1 MEVSV
6 ELRTNRKS
14 SQSSSIDHNVQSPEA
29 NAPPVLRIVHSDKT
43 DGEHFKCGNCQ
54 PSEESQPV
62 VEIEKSLGPR
72 ALGGFQSLL
81 PILGRQLGLTT
92 NWLTSSLSASNVFG
106 HQWWRVVLRDL
117 VGLSCL
123 CLVFLVSYFA
133 SYYLRFDGD
142 TWFWVEKWFL
152 RTAPYICAVKLLVF
166 FCLRIHRS
174 WGRFLTFSDLLLL
187 IEATTAAFVAVV
199 VLERF
204 LLPPR
209 MIPRG
214 ILLIDWGATL
224 LVLGGCRAM
233 IRAVWDG
240 SWHSFFTKASPVL
253 IAGADEAGEELLR
266 AVIRYHAN
274 QHRVVGFLDRDA
286 RRLGTRIGG
295 IPVVGTYDQ
304 ACATAKRL
312 GVEQILLAGGAL
324 TGKEVRRLMEE
335 ARRAAIEV
343 KVLPSYE
350 QLLAGRLAVQ
360 PRPIA
365 IEDLLRRDPVTLE
378 LDNIHHWLEGRTLL
392 VTGSAGSIGSEI
404 ARQLLRFS
412 PKCLVL
418 LDRSETGQ
426 FFLERELREIQRRLL
441 AGNRTAPHLAVVLAD
456 VLDGPRMQHI
466 FREFRPDV
474 VFHAAAYKHVP
485 LMEFHPG
492 EAVKNI
498 VLATRQVADLTA
510 RFRAD
515 SFVMISTD
523 KAVNP
528 SSVMGACK
536 RLAEMY
542 VQSMTEVS
550 TCRWVTVRFGN
561 VLDSAG
567 SVVQI
572 FRQQIAEGGPV
583 TVTDPRMERF
593 FMTIP
598 EAAGLV
604 IQAGVIGESG
614 QIMVLDMGDPVR
626 IVDLAT
632 DMIRLSGLEVGRDIE
647 IRITG
652 LRPGEKLFEE
662 LQATDERTIPTRH
675 KKIRVALGSRV
686 ERVRLIRAMEELQK
700 LADEDPEAVINQL
713 KQIVPGY
720 GGIPN
725 LTTESSRRAA

>member
-1 MEVSV
+1 M
-6 ELRTNRKS
+6 ELRTNRKLL
-14 SQSSSIDHNVQSPEA
+14 QSSSPDHNRQSPRA
-29 NAPPVLRIVHSDKT
+29 DAPPVFRIVHPDRA
-43 DGEHFKCGNCQ
+43 DGKHVKCGNCQ
-54 PSEESQPV
+54 PNQESQPV
-62 VEIEKSLGPR
+62 VELQKPIGSPLV
-72 ALGGFQSLL
+72 GGVRSLL
-81 PILGRQLGLTT
+81 PILARQFGITT
-92 NWLTSSLSASNVFG
+92 HWLAASLSVSNVFS
-106 HQWWRVVLRDL
+106 HQWWRVVLRDV
-117 VGLSCL
+117 VGLSGL
-123 CLVFLVSYFA
+123 CLVFLASYFI

-142 TWFWVEKWFL
+142 TWLWVEKWFL

-166 FCLRIHRS
+166 FGFRIHRS

-187 IEATTAAFVAVV
+187 IQATTAAFVAVV
-199 VLERF
+199 VVDRF
-204 LLPPR
+204 FLSPR

-224 LVLGGCRAM
+224 LVLGGCRAI
-233 IRAVWDG
+233 IRAMWDH
-240 SWHSFFTKASPVL
+240 SWHSFLTNASPVL
-253 IAGADEAGEELLR
+253 IVGADEAGEELLR

-365 IEDLLRRDPVTLE
+365 IEDLLRRNPVTLE
-378 LDNIHHWLEGRTLL
+378 LENIRHWLEGRTLL

-441 AGNRTAPHLAVVLAD
+441 GANRTAPHLAVLLAD
-456 VLDGPRMQHI
+456 VLDGPRMQRI
-466 FREFRPDV
+466 FHEFRPDV

-485 LMEFHPG
+485 LMESHPG

-510 RFRAD
+510 RFGAD

-550 TCRWVTVRFGN
+550 SCRWVTVRFGN

-572 FRQQIAEGGPV
+572 FRQQIMEGGPV

-614 QIMVLDMGDPVR
+614 QIMVLDMGDPVK

-675 KKIRVALGSRV
+675 EKIRVALGSRV
-686 ERVRLIRAMEELQK
+686 ERARLIRTMKELRK
-700 LADEDPEAVINQL
+700 LADEDTEAVIHQL

-720 GGIPN
+720 GGIREFI
-725 LTTESSRRAA
+725 TEPSRRAA

>member
-6 ELRTNRKS
+6 ELRRDRKISQPSPPGRRDRSKDVNEVPALRVVCADKTPQHKSDTTN
-14 SQSSSIDHNVQSPEA
+14 SQSISEIGRSAVLDTKPSSDPTNTFQRLGFF
-29 NAPPVLRIVHSDKT
+29 LRSH
-43 DGEHFKCGNCQ
+43 
-54 PSEESQPV
+54 
-62 VEIEKSLGPR
+62 
-72 ALGGFQSLL
+72 
-81 PILGRQLGLTT
+81 LGL
-92 NWLTSSLSASNVFG
+92 NADWLRCVFFSKVVTRA
-106 HQWWRVVLRDL
+106 WWPVALRDVL
-117 VGLSCL
+117 GLSWL
-123 CLVFLVSYFA
+123 GLVFLVSYFA
-133 SYYLRFDGD
+133 SYYVRFDGD
-142 TWFWVEKWFL
+142 TWLWINRWFL
-152 RTAPYICAVKLLVF
+152 HTAPYICGIKLLVF
-166 FCLRIHRS
+166 LSFRIHRS

-187 IEATTAAFVAVV
+187 VEATTVALVAVAVV
-199 VLERF
+199 DRF

-214 ILLIDWGATL
+214 ILLIDWGTTL
-224 LVLGGCRAM
+224 LVLGGCRAL
-233 IRAVWDG
+233 IRAVSDR
-240 SWHSFFTKASPVL
+240 SWHNFFTNASPVL

-266 AVIRYHAN
+266 AINRYHAN
-274 QHRVVGFLDRDA
+274 RHRVVGFLDRDS
-286 RRLGTRIGG
+286 RRLGNRIGG
-295 IPVVGTYDQ
+295 IPVVGTFDQ
-304 ACATAKRL
+304 ACEMAKRL
-312 GVEQILLAGGAL
+312 GVKQILLAGGAL
-324 TGKEVRRLMEE
+324 TGKEVRKLMDETRP
-335 ARRAAIEV
+335 ASIDV

-350 QLLAGRLAVQ
+350 QLLSGKIAIQ

-365 IEDLLRRDPVTLE
+365 IEDLLRREPVTLE
-378 LDNIHHWLEGRTLL
+378 WDNIRQWLEGRTLL

-426 FFLERELREIQRRLL
+426 FFLDRELREIQRRLS
-441 AGNRTAPHLAVVLAD
+441 ATRKASPYLAVVLAD
-456 VLDGPRMQHI
+456 VLDLPRMESI
-466 FREFRPDV
+466 FREYQPDV

-485 LMEFHPG
+485 LMESHPG
-492 EAVKNI
+492 EAFKNI
-498 VLATRQVADLTA
+498 VLATKNVADLA
-510 RFRAD
+510 DRFQAE

-528 SSVMGACK
+528 TSVMGACK

-550 TCRWVTVRFGN
+550 SCRLVTVRFGN

-626 IVDLAT
+626 IVDLAA

-647 IRITG
+647 IRFTG

-662 LQATDERTIPTRH
+662 LQATGERTVPTRH
-675 KKIRVALGSRV
+675 KKIRIALGSRIERANLVRAIEQLREWADSDPARVIV
-686 ERVRLIRAMEELQK
+686 ELRRH
-700 LADEDPEAVINQL
+700 
-713 KQIVPGY
+713 VPGY
-720 GGIPN
+720 GQSQTSPP
-725 LTTESSRRAA
+725 EFARRAA

>member
-1 MEVSV
+1 MEFG
-6 ELRTNRKS
+6 TNKRS
-14 SQSSSIDHNVQSPEA
+14 SQSLSADEEKRSL
-29 NAPPVLRIVHSDKT
+29 PVDLPRGLRIVRADATLDETFDEVNHKPKERAAQ
-43 DGEHFKCGNCQ
+43 DGRLRT
-54 PSEESQPV
+54 PIDLRP
-62 VEIEKSLGPR
+62 
-72 ALGGFQSLL
+72 LGGFQRFQPALRDR
-81 PILGRQLGLTT
+81 LGAITQRLAC
-92 NWLTSSLSASNVFG
+92 SLSISGVLARY
-106 HQWWRVVLRDL
+106 QWRTFLRDL
-117 VGLSCL
+117 VGLSWL
-123 CLVFLVSYFA
+123 CLLFIVSYFA

-142 TWFWVEKWFL
+142 IWLWVEKWFL

-166 FCLRIHRS
+166 LGFRIHRS

-187 IEATTAAFVAVV
+187 VEATTLALAAIV
-199 VLERF
+199 VLDRF

-214 ILLIDWGATL
+214 ILIIDWGTTL
-224 LVLGGCRAM
+224 LVLGGCRAI
-233 IRAVWDG
+233 IRAVCDR
-240 SWHSFFTKASPVL
+240 SWHNFFTNASPVL

-266 AVIRYHAN
+266 AVSRHHAN
-274 QHRVVGFLDRDA
+274 RYRVVGFLDRDTC
-286 RRLGTRIGG
+286 RLGRRIGG
-295 IPVVGTYDQ
+295 IPVVGTFDQ
-304 ACATAKRL
+304 ACEMAKSL
-312 GVEQILLAGGAL
+312 GVKQIFLAGGAL
-324 TGKEVRRLMEE
+324 TGKEVRRLLDET
-335 ARRAAIEV
+335 RRAAIEV
-343 KVLPSYE
+343 KILPSYE
-350 QLLAGRLAVQ
+350 QLLAGKLAVQ

-378 LDNIHHWLEGRTLL
+378 LENIRHWLAGRTLL

-412 PKCLVL
+412 PKSLIL

-426 FFLERELREIQRRLL
+426 FFLERELRELQQRLL
-441 AGNRTAPHLAVVLAD
+441 AKNRNAPHLAVVLAD
-456 VLDGPRMQHI
+456 VLDSPRMQRI

-485 LMEFHPG
+485 LMESHPG

-498 VLATRQVADLTA
+498 VLATKQVADLAA
-510 RFRAD
+510 RFHAE

-528 SSVMGACK
+528 TSVMGACK
-536 RLAEMY
+536 RLAEIY
-542 VQSMTEVS
+542 VQSMTELS
-550 TCRWVTVRFGN
+550 SCRWVTVRFGN

-583 TVTDPRMERF
+583 TITDPRMERF

-614 QIMVLDMGDPVR
+614 QIMVLDMGDPVK
-626 IVDLAT
+626 IVDLAA

-647 IRITG
+647 IRVTG

-662 LQATDERTIPTRH
+662 LQATDEQTVPTRH
-675 KKIRVALGSRV
+675 KKIRVALGSRM
-686 ERVRLIRAMEELQK
+686 ERAGLIRVIEELRK
-700 LADEDPEAVINQL
+700 LIDDDPQLVISKLQ
-713 KQIVPGY
+713 QIVPGY
-720 GGIPN
+720 GTVHDTPAE
-725 LTTESSRRAA
+725 LSRYAA